1 MTGKKES
8 GKQFSDRLPLSLQ
21 TATRCEDLDF
31 MKERT
36 SVTAL
41 EIEEYIKSCL
51 Q

>member
-8 GKQFSDRLPLSLQ
+8 GKQFSDRLSLSVQ
-21 TATRCEDLDF
+21 TTRREDLDF